1 MKSFLA
7 LARRNRELWLLIL
20 VSITGALALALVQL
34 SRSPNLTLEKLS
46 LVLTVLLMFAVL
58 HVVVRFAAP
67 DADPV
72 LLPVAALLT
81 VLGITMIYRLDPKLV
96 LEQWLWVML
105 GGVSLAAVIL
115 AFRHYGQL
123 AQYKYLAAL
132 AGVALLL
139 SPMLPVLGREING
152 SRLWIRLGSLSF
164 QPAEIA
170 KILIVIFLAA
180 YLAEKREVLATSTRR
195 MAGVWLP
202 NARHFGPLLLM
213 WGISLVI
220 LVGEKDLGSSLLFFG
235 IFLMMV
241 YVATE
246 RWAYVFVGVILF
258 LLGAYAA
265 YLLFSHVGTRIDI
278 WLDPWADVAGKGYQI
293 VQSLYAIASGGI
305 GGSGLGMGSPG
316 KIPDVSTDF
325 IFSAIAEETG
335 LVGSLAVIMAYL
347 LFTLRGLRIA
357 AASNDE
363 FGKLLAFGLTGV
375 FGLQTFVIIGGV
387 TRLIPLTGITLP
399 FVSYGGSS
407 IVSNFIL
414 LGLMLR
420 ISDLTRKQT

>member
-1 MKSFLA
+1 MRSILA
-7 LARRNRELWLLIL
+7 LPRRNRELGLLIL
-20 VSITGALALALVQL
+20 VSAIGALALALVRL
-34 SRSPNLTLEKLS
+34 SQSPNLTLANLS

-81 VLGITMIYRLDPKLV
+81 VVGVTMIYRLNPAKV
-96 LEQWLWVML
+96 LEQWVWIML
-105 GGVSLAAVIL
+105 GGVLLAAVVL
-115 AFRHYGQL
+115 TFREYGQL
-123 AQYKYLAAL
+123 AQYKYVSAL

-139 SPMLPVLGREING
+139 SPMLPVVGREING
-152 SRLWIRLGSLSF
+152 SRLWIHLGPLSF

-180 YLAEKREVLATSTRR
+180 YLAEKRELLATSTRR
-195 MAGVWLP
+195 ILGVWLP
-202 NARHFGPLLLM
+202 EARHFGPLLLM

-235 IFLMMV
+235 MFLMML

-246 RWAYVFVGVILF
+246 RWAYVIIGVLLF
-258 LLGAYAA
+258 LAGAYVA
-265 YLLFSHVGTRIDI
+265 YLLFAHVRTRIDI
-278 WLDPWADVAGKGYQI
+278 WINPWADAAGKGYQI
-293 VQSLYAIASGGI
+293 VQSLFAIASGGV
-305 GGSGLGMGSPG
+305 GGAGLGMGSPG

-335 LVGSLAVIMAYL
+335 LVGSLALVMAYL

-357 AASNDE
+357 AACNDE
-363 FGKLLAFGLTGV
+363 FGKLLAFGLAAI
-375 FGLQTFVIIGGV
+375 FGLQAFVIIGGV
-387 TRLIPLTGITLP
+387 SRLIPLTGITLP

-420 ISDLTRKQT
+420 VSHLTKRQV